1 MADPGTWTIIGGISG
16 VIGSLFGIGEGLFGG
31 SSISMPKLQMPQVQ
45 NFQIPQADLQQLNQQ
60 IAQNTQLSDQARQA
74 AMQAINGY
82 NQGQLSEAYA
92 GMYQDQY
99 NKAKQQILQQL
110 AAQGFTTG
118 STQYTN
124 AMQNLETWA
133 ANLKSQLLQ
142 KQLDDGLRLAGLSDK
157 AIENLESSWQTQS
170 GINAQNNAANI
181 GATSSYNQAQLEQ
194 TQTQMLRQQLQQQ
207 KYGNIMGAFK
217 NLGDSLKTIGGGGTD
232 SGSITNTNDISG
244 QNPVGY
250 QTPQSNPMGAA
261 GLPTFTL
268 GSIFGGQ

>member
-1 MADPGTWTIIGGISG
+1 MSTELAGVIISG
-16 VIGSLFGIGEGLFGG
+16 IGTLFGIGEGLFGG
-31 SSISMPKLQMPQVQ
+31 SSIKMPKLQMPQVQ
-45 NFQIPQADLQQLNQQ
+45 NFKIPETDLQQLNQQ

-110 AAQGFTTG
+110 AAQGFTEG
-118 STQYTN
+118 STQYTS

-142 KQLDDGLRLAGLSDK
+142 KQLDDGLRLAGLSDN
-157 AIENLESSWQTQS
+157 AIKDLESSWQTQS

-181 GATSSYNQAQLEQ
+181 EGTNAYNQAQLGQ
-194 TQTQMLRQQLQQQ
+194 TQAQMLNQQLQQQ
-207 KYGNIMGAFK
+207 KYGNIANAVQGLGGA
-217 NLGDSLKTIGGGGTD
+217 LGKIGSGGT
-232 SGSITNTNDISG
+232 GSITSTGDIGG
-244 QNPVGY
+244 QYSSNPVGY
-250 QTPQSNPMGAA
+250 QTAKSDPMGAA
-261 GLPTFTL
+261 GLPTF
-268 GSIFGGQ
+268 GSIFGGQSNG

>member
-1 MADPGTWTIIGGISG
+1 MSTELAGVIISG
-16 VIGSLFGIGEGLFGG
+16 IGTLFGIGEGLFGG
-31 SSISMPKLQMPQVQ
+31 SSISMPKLQMPQIQ
-45 NFQIPQADLQQLNQQ
+45 NFKIPETDLQQLNQQ
-60 IAQNTQLSDQARQA
+60 IAQNTQLSDQARQS

-110 AAQGFTTG
+110 AAQGFTQG

-142 KQLDDGLRLAGLSDK
+142 KQLDDGMRLAGLSDK

-170 GINAQNNAANI
+170 GINAQNNAANV
-181 GATSSYNQAQLEQ
+181 GATSSYNQAQLEL
-194 TQTQMLRQQLQQQ
+194 TQAQMLRQQLQQQ
-207 KYGNIMGAFK
+207 KYGNVMGSLKDF
-217 NLGDSLKTIGGGGTD
+217 GDSIKKFGSGGT
-232 SGSITNTNDISG
+232 GSITSTGDIGG
-244 QNPVGY
+244 QYSSNPVGY
-250 QTPQSNPMGAA
+250 QTAKSDPMGAA
-261 GLPTFTL
+261 GLP
-268 GSIFGGQ
+268 SINNLLGGQSV